1 MTDSTTR
8 LEQAIQKENKPR
20 LLYIFRLFAMVFRS
34 APGMCLIFL
43 GLSTLLSL
51 LRPVLAFVW
60 GRFVDTANAFG
71 TVTSLAALLVAYYLI
86 HFLSDLLV
94 RYTQSYEEIE
104 RLDIVQ
110 RNRFQELFD
119 TRMYQKLARLPGE
132 CFEVPAINDRMER
145 VFQFTQE
152 AWSGLNRQIMVEG
165 YMIVSKAVSVASIA
179 ASLYILEPTLAWLAL
194 IAPIPTLYTTFAAE
208 KLRFKFVRDNTK
220 RQREAAYYEKL
231 MLGPAAKEMKALRL
245 HDFFFGKWKALIDDY
260 VKKERRTQVASAL
273 LGLVS
278 RLITGAASVGGTV
291 LAILRMTQGR
301 LSLGGLGA
309 ALSLIGA
316 LLDDTDR
323 LFSAIGGF
331 LSKKNEAA
339 MFFDLMDLPEAPQ
352 ADRPIAEIEEV
363 RAENI
368 GYRYPMTEKYVLRD
382 VNLTLR
388 RGEHIAFVGENGA
401 GKTTFARI
409 LTGMLAPS
417 TGELRVNGEPAQG
430 VPQREGMATVL
441 QTPAR
446 YYTFTIAE
454 NVRLGDIAREGNVA
468 DALKASGFDAA
479 PPDALLGK
487 DIGGIEL
494 SSGEWQKLS
503 IARAHYRNRNFIVLD
518 EPTGN
523 LDAKAETEVFQRYL
537 DLSAGKTLIMIT
549 HRISVAAL
557 ASRIVVFAG
566 GRIVEDGTHEAL
578 LAANGEYARLYREQ
592 AKWYDR

>member
-1 MTDSTTR
+1 S
-8 LEQAIQKENKPR
+8 
-20 LLYIFRLFAMVFRS
+20 V
-34 APGMCLIFL
+34 
-43 GLSTLLSL
+43 
-51 LRPVLAFVW
+51 
-60 GRFVDTANAFG
+60 TAL
-71 TVTSLAALLVAYYLI
+71 VALLVAYYLI
-86 HFLSDLLV
+86 HFLSDLLE

-104 RLDIVQ
+104 RLDVVQ

-119 TRMYQKLARLPGE
+119 TRMYRKLSRLPSE

-152 AWSGLNRQIMVEG
+152 AWSGLNRQIMMQG

-194 IAPIPTLYTTFAAE
+194 LAPIPTLYTTFAAE

-220 RQREAAYYEKL
+220 QQREAAYYEKL

-260 VKKERRTQVASAL
+260 VKKERRIQIASAL

-278 RLITGAASVGGTV
+278 RLITGAASVGATV

-309 ALSLIGA
+309 ALSLIA
-316 LLDDTDR
+316 SLLDDTDR

-339 MFFDLMDLPEAPQ
+339 MFFDLMDLPEASK
-352 ADRPIAEIEEV
+352 ADQPILEIEEV
-363 RAENI
+363 RAENV

-417 TGELRVNGEPAQG
+417 TGELCVNGEPTQG
-430 VPQREGMATVL
+430 VSQREGMATVL

-446 YYTFTIAE
+446 YYTFTVAE
-454 NVRLGDIAREGNVA
+454 NVWLGDVAREGNVS
-468 DALKASGFDAA
+468 DALAASGFDAA
-479 PPDALLGK
+479 PPDALRREG
-487 DIGGIEL
+487 IGI
-494 SSGEWQKLS
+494 
-503 IARAHYRNRNFIVLD
+503 I
-518 EPTGN
+518 
-523 LDAKAETEVFQRYL
+523 
-537 DLSAGKTLIMIT
+537 
-549 HRISVAAL
+549 
-557 ASRIVVFAG
+557 
-566 GRIVEDGTHEAL
+566 DGM
-578 LAANGEYARLYREQ
+578 
-592 AKWYDR
+592 